1 MQVLP
6 EKVPYFFNCKNFA
19 VSGII
24 SFSSCK
30 PDIWKRNRNQYQ
42 VKDRSDKTWN
52 NHNWREHTRSK
63 SETTRKP
70 TRTIRNQTESRNSDG
85 FLVGFDWCRA
95 GSSRFTFYKM
105 QWIKSLSIRLHEFLF
120 QESTKNPRGTN
131 QESTRITQFWSIL
144 GSFLVDC
151 GRFTFYKTQIK
162 YNKMIHKIC
171 WKLDYVTLSC
181 IIGLE

>member
-1 MQVLP
+1 MIKP
-6 EKVPYFFNCKNFA
+6 ETTTTDGNTPGANQ
-19 VSGII
+19 
-24 SFSSCK
+24 K
-30 PDIWKRNRNQYQ
+30 PPRNQQ
-42 VKDRSDKTWN
+42 
-52 NHNWREHTRSK
+52 EP
-63 SETTRKP
+63 SETKQNHAILMGSWWVLIGPGR
-70 TRTIRNQTESRNSDG
+70 
-85 FLVGFDWCRA
+85 

-144 GSFLVDC
+144 GSFLVGC